1 MNIQNPIIMHPTV
14 FIIDDDD
21 SVRKSLARLL
31 ATANIQTESYA
42 SAEAFLARKNYTGI
56 GAIILDI
63 RMPGRDGMQL
73 HEQLIEQDN
82 NLPIIFL
89 SGHADIATSVSAMR
103 RGAMH
108 FLTKP
113 VDDEMLLHAVQEAI
127 ARHTALNND
136 ISAQAEVRAKMDT
149 LTERELEILR
159 YVTSGATNKQIARQ
173 LDIAEKTV
181 KVHRA
186 HVMEKL
192 GAASIVDLVRACN
205 LLDIEPLNTSPKNA
219 TAIANEN

>member
-1 MNIQNPIIMHPTV
+1 MDVQANSTREPTV

-21 SVRKSLARLL
+21 SVRKSLERLL
-31 ATANIQTESYA
+31 SSAKLKTESFA
-42 SAEAFLARKNYTGI
+42 SAEAFLARQNYHGV

-63 RMPGRDGMQL
+63 RMPGLNGMELHTQL
-73 HEQLIEQDN
+73 LEHKSSP
-82 NLPIIFL
+82 PIIFL
-89 SGHADIATSVSAMR
+89 SGHADIPTSVTAMR

-127 ARHTALNND
+127 ARHTTLNND
-136 ISAQAEVRAKMDT
+136 ISAQAEVRKKMDT
-149 LTERELEILR
+149 LTERELEVLR

-192 GAASIVDLVRACN
+192 AAESIVDLVRACN
-205 LLDIEPLNTSPKNA
+205 LLDIDPLNTSPKNNS
-219 TAIANEN
+219 AIANEN

>member
-1 MNIQNPIIMHPTV
+1 MSTPNQQNSQPTV

-31 ATANIQTESYA
+31 STANIRTESFA
-42 SAEAFLARKNYTGI
+42 SAEAFLAREDYNGI
-56 GAIILDI
+56 GVIILDI
-63 RMPGRDGMQL
+63 RMSGLDGMEL
-73 HEQLIEQDN
+73 HEQLIKLGS

-89 SGHADIATSVSAMR
+89 SGHADIPTSVRAMK

-113 VDDEMLLHAVQEAI
+113 VGDIELLQAVRE
-127 ARHTALNND
+127 ALNTHTKRNNEIAEQD
-136 ISAQAEVRAKMDT
+136 AIRAQVNK
-149 LTERELEILR
+149 LTTRELEVMRHVI
-159 YVTSGATNKQIARQ
+159 SGAINKQIAAQ

-186 HVMEKL
+186 NVMKKV
-192 GAASIVDLVRACN
+192 GAESIVDLVRLCN
-205 LLDIEPLNTSPKNA
+205 TLDITPLNISPKISSTLLDD
-219 TAIANEN
+219 

>member
-1 MNIQNPIIMHPTV
+1 MNIRNPDITYPTV

-42 SAEAFLARKNYTGI
+42 SAEAFLARKNSTGI

-63 RMPGRDGMQL
+63 RMPGLDGIQL

-113 VDDEMLLHAVQEAI
+113 VDDEMLLQAVQEAI
-127 ARHTALNND
+127 VRHVEINND
-136 ISAQAEVRAKMDT
+136 IAMQTEIRAKMDT

-173 LDIAEKTV
+173 LDIVEKTV

-205 LLDIEPLNTSPKNA
+205 LLDIDPLNTSQKTLQP
-219 TAIANEN
+219 